1 MSQCTYSDNIAS
13 IGLVLLRMYGNNV
26 SFVDMIN
33 EDSYDDEILWLNH
46 TSSVHLVRIRM

>member
-26 SFVDMIN
+26 SFVDMTVMTTKF
-33 EDSYDDEILWLNH
+33 YG
-46 TSSVHLVRIRM
+46 

>member
-13 IGLVLLRMYGNNV
+13 IDQVLLRMYGNNV

-33 EDSYDDEILWLNH
+33 EDSYDEFYGSTIPPLY
-46 TSSVHLVRIRM
+46 V